1 MPNNKIINAHIQRSK
16 QFAENDAK
24 AKATDKK
31 TKDAAKVQIHEEL

>member
-1 MPNNKIINAHIQRSK
+1 MHTFRDLNPGSK